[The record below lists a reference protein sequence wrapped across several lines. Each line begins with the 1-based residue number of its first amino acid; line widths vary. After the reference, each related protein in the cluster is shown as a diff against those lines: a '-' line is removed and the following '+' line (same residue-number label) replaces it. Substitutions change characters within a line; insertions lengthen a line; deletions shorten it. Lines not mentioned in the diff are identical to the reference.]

1 MEENLDEY
9 MEDIELLTKDIDEP
23 TFSVAD
29 QVDLLEKEE

>member
-23 TFSVAD
+23 TFNVVD
-29 QVDLLEKEE
+29 QMDLLEKEE